1 VIKAGKVKTLVDE
14 VAKFNKGEIEFLF
27 EILKNTQIPGSNL
40 GVAMSVMTKLKSQHQ
55 LLNRLEK
62 EQMAKVQVNIR
73 KNAIDKAKKEIEESQ
88 KLREDKDGELWVE
101 DE

>member
-1 VIKAGKVKTLVDE
+1 
-14 VAKFNKGEIEFLF
+14 
-27 EILKNTQIPGSNL
+27 
-40 GVAMSVMTKLKSQHQ
+40 
-55 LLNRLEK
+55 
-62 EQMAKVQVNIR
+62 MAKVQVNIR

>member
-1 VIKAGKVKTLVDE
+1 MSIISDVKGLPPARAVGRLQALVQSLRSE
-14 VAKFNKGEIEFLF
+14 N
-27 EILKNTQIPGSNL
+27 
-40 GVAMSVMTKLKSQHQ
+40 SV